1 MNKKQ
6 AIAIA
11 KPLFKHYPGTNDFYI
26 TSDGEAF
33 FTENDAFHHGKSL
46 GDVDQ
51 PFISV
56 NIDDKDEEK
65 TSAKLVK
72 KIVTQEDLDANPEL
86 AVKGI
91 KVGDEIEIPAPP
103 KPAASETKPP
113 KTAAPPKPAAV
124 KK

>member
-11 KPLFKHYPGTNDFYI
+11 KPLFKHYPGTKDFYI

-33 FTENDAFHHGKSL
+33 FTENDALHHGKSL

-56 NIDDKDEEK
+56 NIDDKEEEK
-65 TSAKLVK
+65 GSSKLVK

-91 KVGDEIEIPAPP
+91 KVGDEIEIPAPV

-113 KTAAPPKPAAV
+113 KTVAPPKPTAA

>member
-11 KPLFKHYPGTNDFYI
+11 KPLFKHYPGTKDFYI

-33 FTENDAFHHGKSL
+33 FTENDALYHGKSL
-46 GDVDQ
+46 GDVEQ

-65 TSAKLVK
+65 ANTKLVK
-72 KIVTQEDLDANPEL
+72 KVVTQEDLDANPEL
-86 AVKGI
+86 SAKGI
-91 KVGDEIEIPAPP
+91 KVGDEIEVPAPV
-103 KPAASETKPP
+103 KPSASKTEPP
-113 KTAAPPKPAAV
+113 KNPAPHKAGPK
-124 KK
+124 K